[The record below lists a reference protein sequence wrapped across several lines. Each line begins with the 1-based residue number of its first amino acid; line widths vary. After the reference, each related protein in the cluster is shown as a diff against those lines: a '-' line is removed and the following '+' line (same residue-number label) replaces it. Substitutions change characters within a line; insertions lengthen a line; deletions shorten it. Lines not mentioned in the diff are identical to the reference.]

1 MIRRWLWAGVLI
13 YLIAL
18 ILAAIA
24 VGAQRQYVRL
34 ALPASDALFVVGL
47 AAGGVIVGLS
57 VISGLV
63 RERRQ
68 ARAEQQRLEALAAQQ
83 AVTVRAHEST
93 IEMQVRAIQEHQTFR
108 RALNH
113 ELRNPLTAISVGI
126 DNLGDECAADTV
138 AQLKSDVERISTLLE
153 TVSALSRLETS
164 PIELVPVRVDQLI
177 EQVIDMLQAGPAA
190 QHCRLIVNLPAAPFP
205 LPPVLG
211 DEDLLFIVL
220 HNLLNNAIKFTPDDG
235 EVTVRGL
242 QDEGYAVIQISD
254 NGLGMSAEDVQAAG
268 QPFQRGQT
276 ALEHQIPGSGLGL
289 YQAYKIV
296 ARLHGKIVLHS
307 EPGKGT
313 VVTIHLPIAP
323 PARTG

>member
-1 MIRRWLWAGVLI
+1 
-13 YLIAL
+13 
-18 ILAAIA
+18 
-24 VGAQRQYVRL
+24 
-34 ALPASDALFVVGL
+34 
-47 AAGGVIVGLS
+47 
-57 VISGLV
+57 
-63 RERRQ
+63 
-68 ARAEQQRLEALAAQQ
+68 
-83 AVTVRAHEST
+83 
-93 IEMQVRAIQEHQTFR
+93 
-108 RALNH
+108 
-113 ELRNPLTAISVGI
+113 
-126 DNLGDECAADTV
+126 
-138 AQLKSDVERISTLLE
+138 LE